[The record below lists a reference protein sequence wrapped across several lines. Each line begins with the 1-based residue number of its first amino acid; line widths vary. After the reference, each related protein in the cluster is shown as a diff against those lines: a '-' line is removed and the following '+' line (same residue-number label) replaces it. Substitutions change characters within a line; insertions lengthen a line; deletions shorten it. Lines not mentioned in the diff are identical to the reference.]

1 MTSPLS
7 SASPKLCLIG
17 AGNMG
22 GAMLGGW
29 LAAGHDPKAI
39 TVIDPKPTEPMAK
52 LIADHGVTHL
62 TSTQDAPR
70 PDLIIVAVKPQMMD
84 LVLPTLAGLVDGDNA
99 LLSVAAGTT
108 VEKLASP
115 FANVKPRIIRAMRNT
130 AAMVR
135 GGSYLRSSR
144 SFGIISS

>member
-39 TVIDPKPTEPMAK
+39 TVIDPKPPEPMAK
-52 LIADHGVTHL
+52 LIADSPLDIDLQFFWIALHSHFLTHL
-62 TSTQDAPR
+62 HNQ
-70 PDLIIVAVKPQMMD
+70 
-84 LVLPTLAGLVDGDNA
+84 
-99 LLSVAAGTT
+99 
-108 VEKLASP
+108 
-115 FANVKPRIIRAMRNT
+115 
-130 AAMVR
+130 
-135 GGSYLRSSR
+135 
-144 SFGIISS
+144 